1 MIHAYTGDGKG
12 KTTAAVGLAIR
23 AFGAGKKVC
32 IIFFD
37 KGSITYKHNE
47 LTVFDR
53 LEIEYH
59 LTGME
64 RMKAD
69 GTFRFGVIDEDRV
82 EAEKALNLA
91 HKCLK
96 NKEADMLVLDEALTS
111 YTISLIKK
119 EDLMQ
124 IIAETPE
131 KIELVLTGRCS
142 DPEIL
147 ERADL
152 VTSMNKRKHYFDKG
166 IQARSGIEY

>member
-32 IIFFD
+32 VIFFD

-64 RMKAD
+64 RMKTD
-69 GTFRFGVIDEDRV
+69 GTFRFGVIEEDRA
-82 EAEKALNLA
+82 EAEKALKLA
-91 HKCLK
+91 RKCLK

-111 YTISLIKK
+111 YTVSLIKK

-131 KIELVLTGRCS
+131 EIELVLTGRCT

-147 ERADL
+147 EQADL
-152 VTSMNKRKHYFDKG
+152 VTSMNKQKHYFDKG